1 MQGQT
6 SSTGSGILHLKC
18 KWLVVAVAGK
28 KKGYSLVY
36 ELQQMRKMDSW
47 VEIQEKKKKST
58 KIIENMKAKMK
69 ERGSSLKYRI
79 SLCFF
84 FPFKW
89 NQFSS
94 LGWQQQDT
102 VRGSRA
108 SAYVTTYLQLFLSGT
123 QVSPFDIFWP
133 NSQHNN
139 FLDFIHNYFMKRIV
153 HLQCH

>member
-94 LGWQQQDT
+94 LGWQQQDST
-102 VRGSRA
+102 WEQSECLCNNIFTAVSIWNTGVPFW
-108 SAYVTTYLQLFLSGT
+108 YFLAK
-123 QVSPFDIFWP
+123 QPA
-133 NSQHNN
+133 
-139 FLDFIHNYFMKRIV
+139 
-153 HLQCH
+153 